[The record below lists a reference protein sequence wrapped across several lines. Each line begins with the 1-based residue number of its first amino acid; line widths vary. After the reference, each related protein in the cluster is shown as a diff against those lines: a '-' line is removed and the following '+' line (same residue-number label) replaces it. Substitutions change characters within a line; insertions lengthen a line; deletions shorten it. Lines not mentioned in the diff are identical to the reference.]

1 MALGAEK
8 VHIYKLVLGQG
19 LRLMLAGLVV
29 GMALSLEVARLL
41 KSKLYAVGS
50 TDALT
55 FASVAVLLSVVTLIA
70 CHIPARR
77 AASIQPTVA
86 LRCE

>member
-1 MALGAEK
+1 
-8 VHIYKLVLGQG
+8 
-19 LRLMLAGLVV
+19 
-29 GMALSLEVARLL
+29 MALSLAVSRLL
-41 KSKLYAVGS
+41 KTKLYGVGS

-77 AASIQPTVA
+77 ATSIEPTAA

>member
-1 MALGAEK
+1 
-8 VHIYKLVLGQG
+8 

-29 GMALSLEVARLL
+29 GTALSLAVTRFL
-41 KSKLYAVGS
+41 KRKLYAVGS

-77 AASIQPTVA
+77 ATSIEPTVA
-86 LRCE
+86 LRGE

>member
-1 MALGAEK
+1 MG
-8 VHIYKLVLGQG
+8 
-19 LRLMLAGLVV
+19 
-29 GMALSLEVARLL
+29 LSLAVARLL
-41 KSKLYAVGS
+41 KNKLYAVGS

-55 FASVAVLLSVVTLIA
+55 FASVAVLLSVVILIA

-77 AASIQPTVA
+77 ATDIESTFA